1 MKADLSKLVKGLSV
15 NVDFSFDFNNVYVK
29 KYGKTSD
36 MFLFNSD
43 GSYTHKAFASALGFG
58 DELSVYNIYH
68 RDWCHSIDYVQTAYN
83 TYELQPLNA
92 LAQYA
97 KQETPVFNAGDAAG
111 QNCQDLKW
119 LKAINEK
126 IDANQYYVYERHDNG
141 VVYNY
146 KTDKVW
152 KQVDNPLKNGY
163 PRGVTTMA
171 FFRIAK

>member
-1 MKADLSKLVKGLSV
+1 M
-15 NVDFSFDFNNVYVK
+15 
-29 KYGKTSD
+29 
-36 MFLFNSD
+36 
-43 GSYTHKAFASALGFG
+43 
-58 DELSVYNIYH
+58 
-68 RDWCHSIDYVQTAYN
+68 
-83 TYELQPLNA
+83 NA

-152 KQVDNPLKNGY
+152 KQVDNPLKNRSEERRVGKECRSRWSPY
-163 PRGVTTMA
+163 H
-171 FFRIAK
+171 

>member
-1 MKADLSKLVKGLSV
+1 M
-15 NVDFSFDFNNVYVK
+15 
-29 KYGKTSD
+29 
-36 MFLFNSD
+36 
-43 GSYTHKAFASALGFG
+43 
-58 DELSVYNIYH
+58 
-68 RDWCHSIDYVQTAYN
+68 
-83 TYELQPLNA
+83 NA

-126 IDANQYYVYERHDNG
+126 MDANQYYVYERHDNG

>member
-1 MKADLSKLVKGLSV
+1 MQSRKHR
-15 NVDFSFDFNNVYVK
+15 
-29 KYGKTSD
+29 
-36 MFLFNSD
+36 FLMPVMRQD
-43 GSYTHKAFASALGFG
+43 RT
-58 DELSVYNIYH
+58 V
-68 RDWCHSIDYVQTAYN
+68 RT
-83 TYELQPLNA
+83 LN
-92 LAQYA
+92 
-97 KQETPVFNAGDAAG
+97 G
-111 QNCQDLKW
+111 
-119 LKAINEK
+119 EK

>member
-1 MKADLSKLVKGLSV
+1 M
-15 NVDFSFDFNNVYVK
+15 
-29 KYGKTSD
+29 
-36 MFLFNSD
+36 
-43 GSYTHKAFASALGFG
+43 
-58 DELSVYNIYH
+58 
-68 RDWCHSIDYVQTAYN
+68 
-83 TYELQPLNA
+83 NA

-152 KQVDNPLKNGY
+152 KQVDNPLKKWLSERCYYNGIFSDCE
-163 PRGVTTMA
+163 VTQL
-171 FFRIAK
+171 FYKKISGQIEKVWNNSG

>member
-1 MKADLSKLVKGLSV
+1 MCVLCHGRTEDIVWQER
-15 NVDFSFDFNNVYVK
+15 
-29 KYGKTSD
+29 TSAW
-36 MFLFNSD
+36 
-43 GSYTHKAFASALGFG
+43 YRY
-58 DELSVYNIYH
+58 ELSVYNIYH

-171 FFRIAK
+171 FFGLRSNTIILQKSVDK

>member
-1 MKADLSKLVKGLSV
+1 M
-15 NVDFSFDFNNVYVK
+15 
-29 KYGKTSD
+29 
-36 MFLFNSD
+36 
-43 GSYTHKAFASALGFG
+43 
-58 DELSVYNIYH
+58 
-68 RDWCHSIDYVQTAYN
+68 
-83 TYELQPLNA
+83 NA

-171 FFRIAK
+171 FFRIAKQHNYFTKNQWTNRKSLE